1 MDKMPTYQWRDA
13 RRLAGFLRTDG
24 PMIAKEL
31 EPQMRAVLEKGEEL
45 PDLAHLLDVLGRMVI
60 AAQARVEEKDDD
72 KGEYAT
78 EVALARKEL
87 RQQSMPVLRSRVQ
100 EVRKLMNA
108 HMSRETVR
116 RVLGGEGRTP
126 RSDEGLEN
134 LATGMVRRLEVL
146 KPIPTPGGGSVDP
159 AAWAEYLSEPLDRVS
174 DLLID
179 MDVYGGG
186 ASAMVEKKGEAMKSY
201 LKLFRQTARVGW
213 IFCHMADLE
222 HAARQLVYDGGRTAE
237 KIKPR
242 QGPVNVA

>member
-13 RRLAGFLRTDG
+13 RRLAGFLRNNG

-60 AAQARVEEKDDD
+60 AAQGHVEKKDDD
-72 KGEYAT
+72 KGDYAT
-78 EVALARKEL
+78 EVAVARNEL
-87 RQQSMPVLRSRVQ
+87 RRETMPVLRSRVQ

-108 HMSRETVR
+108 HMSRKTVK
-116 RVLGGEGRTP
+116 RVLGGKGRTP
-126 RSDEGLEN
+126 RSDDGLEN
-134 LATGMVRRLEVL
+134 LATAMVRRLEVL

-159 AAWAEYLSEPLDRVS
+159 AGWAKYLSEPLERVT
-174 DLLID
+174 DLLIH

-201 LKLFRQTARVGW
+201 FKLFRRAARVGW
-213 IFCHMADLE
+213 IFCHMAGLE
-222 HAARQLVYDGGRTAE
+222 HTARQLVYDGGRPAE

-242 QGPVNVA
+242 KGPVNVA